1 MRGVKL
7 RGLQVRG
14 CTGESLCMHLSS
26 GSSKTLT
33 FNFQDL
39 NKGSDVSIV
48 RAVIRVVR
56 VDCLAI

>member
-1 MRGVKL
+1 M